1 MDLLSLIIPSA
12 VAFIIAILSGLGI
25 GSGGLFLIWLSSV
38 VGVDPLT
45 ARGMNLLF
53 FVFSA
58 SAALVINIKDKRIL
72 PKDLILPT
80 IPALLGALVG
90 LRIGGAMN
98 AELLRRIFGII
109 LVFSGARAFVGKRN
123 ARKKS
128 KSLATKEKNVI

>member
-58 SAALVINIKDKRIL
+58 SAALVINIKDKKIL

-128 KSLATKEKNVI
+128 KSLATKEKM

>member
-38 VGVDPLT
+38 MGVDPLT

-128 KSLATKEKNVI
+128 KSLATKEKM

>member
-38 VGVDPLT
+38 MGVDPLT

-123 ARKKS
+123 VRKKS
-128 KSLATKEKNVI
+128 KSLATKEKM